1 MQRYIY
7 LRAFQAVITLLILSL
22 AVFLSVHL
30 TGDPALYLLGPEATA
45 EDYEQLKKNMGL
57 DKPLPVQYGKFLGNI
72 LRGDFGRSHI
82 TNISARKTLLE
93 RLPAT
98 LQLAGAAFLLTIIVG
113 IPLGILSAVKRDS
126 IFDQIGKFFAVA
138 GIAAPSFWIA
148 IMLILLFGAILGWL
162 PTFGRGGIDHFV
174 LPAFVLSWH
183 SMAGVLRLS
192 RSSMLEVL
200 DSEYVKFARIKG
212 LSERLVVYKHALKNA
227 VIPVLTF
234 SGLTLAGLLNG
245 SVAIEVV
252 FAWPGI
258 GRLMLEGIH
267 RRDFPVVQA
276 TVLAA
281 GFFYIITALVVDILY
296 AYVNPRIR
304 YE

>member
-1 MQRYIY
+1 MHRFIIVR
-7 LRAFQAVITLLILSL
+7 LSQAIITLLVLSV

-30 TGDPALYLLGPEATA
+30 TGDPAAFLLGPDGGQTE
-45 EDYEQLKKNMGL
+45 YEQLKKNLGL
-57 DKPLPVQYGKFLGNI
+57 DKPLPVQYAVFLGSAVQ
-72 LRGDFGRSHI
+72 GDFGKSH
-82 TNISARKTLLE
+82 TMGRSARDLLVE
-93 RLPAT
+93 RIPAT
-98 LQLAGAAFLLTIIVG
+98 LELAGVAFVLTIIFGV
-113 IPLGILSAVKRDS
+113 PLGILSAVKRNS
-126 IFDQIGKFFAVA
+126 IYDQVGKFFAVA

-148 IMLILLFGAILGWL
+148 IMLILLFGGILGWL
-162 PTFGRGGIDHFV
+162 PTHGRGGIEHYI
-174 LPAFVLSWH
+174 LPAFVLSWA
-183 SMAGVLRLS
+183 SMAGVMRLT

-212 LSERLVVYKHALKNA
+212 LSEKMVIYKHALKNA

-245 SVAIEVV
+245 SVVVEVV

-258 GRLMLEGIH
+258 GRLMLQGISQ
-267 RRDFPVVQA
+267 RDFPVVQA

-281 GFFYIITALVVDILY
+281 GFFYICTTLLVDILY